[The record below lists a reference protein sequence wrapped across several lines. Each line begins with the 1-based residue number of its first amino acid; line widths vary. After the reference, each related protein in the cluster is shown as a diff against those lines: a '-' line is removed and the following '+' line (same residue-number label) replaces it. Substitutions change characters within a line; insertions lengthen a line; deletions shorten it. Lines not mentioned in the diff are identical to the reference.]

1 MPRSSSSVFSNIG
14 ASNHSKYEREKND
27 FYATDVSAI
36 DLLEKHNL
44 LVDGA
49 YWECAC
55 GDGRLSERLKK
66 YGYKV
71 ISSDLFS
78 RGYGNCATGVDF
90 LEQEH
95 GYENIITNPP
105 YTLINDFLVK
115 GIELAEHRLY
125 IFARLQTLETIGRYN
140 RVFKDNPPRFVCP
153 FVKRIP
159 CYRGGEDNPKFKQSA
174 VAYAWFIWDN
184 QDPTNRCEIKW
195 LI

>member
-27 FYATDVSAI
+27 FYATDPLAI
-36 DLLEKHNL
+36 DMLHRHNL

-55 GDGRLSERLKK
+55 GDGRLSERLKH

-71 ISSDLFS
+71 ISSDLFD
-78 RGYGNCATGVDF
+78 RGYGVSGVDF
-90 LEQEH
+90 LAQEH

-115 GIELAEHRLY
+115 GLKLAEHRLY

-140 RVFKDNPPRFVCP
+140 KVFRKNPPRYVCP

-159 CYRGGEDNPKFKQSA
+159 CYRGGGEQPEVST
-174 VAYAWFIWDN
+174 VRSSICLVYMG
-184 QDPTNRCEIKW
+184 
-195 LI
+195 